1 MKKKQ
6 LFFKLIF
13 LSFILLSFTSN
24 GQNKNVSGNVTDLAG
39 IPLPGVN
46 VLVKGTK
53 KGSSTDFDGNYN
65 ISVVTG
71 QTLLFSYVGF
81 KTKEVVVG
89 SINTYSVILE
99 TDNAQLD
106 EIIVVGYGS
115 QRKSDITG
123 AVSSVAKERLEMVSN
138 TNVAQ
143 AIQGSVSGVIVN
155 NNSSSASGGDVSII
169 IRGRN
174 SISAN
179 NSPLIVLDGIPYSG
193 SLNDINP
200 VDIEAMEV
208 LKDAS
213 ASAIYGSRGA
223 NGVILVTSKKGKS
236 GKVRFSYDGYYGVLE
251 ATNLPDVLSASE
263 FYDFKETREP
273 GVFDDSEIE
282 IYESGRGVDWIDLAL
297 RSGSTL
303 QHNLSVSGG
312 SDKFKYYIS
321 GTLLDV
327 KGITVND
334 NFQRSTL
341 RLNLES
347 NATNWLKIGTNTQL
361 SYSDSSGLGPSYSD
375 AFYMNPLTT
384 SHDENGNLTI
394 YPWPEDVF
402 YGNPLQNTLAD
413 NSDKRYKVISNLY
426 FDVDLGF
433 IPGLSYRLNSGI
445 EYTNSR
451 QGSYWGVNTKRGF
464 ENQGEAQVRNDFRT
478 NVLLENIVT
487 YKKDFGKN
495 NLFLTGLY
503 SFQEDLRDDHDLD
516 SQGFPNDVLTW
527 RQANV
532 AALVEPGYTYQKST
546 VLSSMLRL
554 NYGFDNRYILTLT
567 GRRDGY
573 SAFGDSTKFGN
584 FYSAATAWNIHN
596 ESFMENSGVTTL
608 KLRASYGENG
618 NQAVS
623 PYESLTQLVERSY
636 VDDSGTSLPG
646 YITDNELGN
655 PNLGWETTS
664 AFNLGLDYGFL
675 KNRIKGSIE
684 VYQSSTTDLLTSRSI
699 SPFHGA
705 TDITTNIGE
714 IQNEGLEL
722 SISTNAIRT
731 DSFSWDIDANVSF
744 NRNEIVDLYG
754 DKTDDVGNNWF
765 IGKPIRVYYAY
776 EYDGVYQLGDDIAN
790 GPQPDAEPGY
800 AKVKDQI
807 TVDTDGD
814 GIPDA
819 TDGDINADDRIILG
833 QRDPKTIAAF
843 SMNFSYKNFG
853 LYVMSQ
859 GAFGAIQQNG
869 LKSDN
874 VFGEVRRN
882 TTKKNWWTPDN
893 PTNDFY
899 ANIDGANIDGVGFYE
914 STDYWRIKD
923 ITLSYD
929 LGQNVLDKL
938 GIEKFRLYVTGRNL
952 FTFTNYEGLDPEF
965 TGTRDAPLQQTFTLG
980 FNVNF

>member
-6 LFFKLIF
+6 LFLKLTCVVF
-13 LSFILLSFTSN
+13 VLVAAFN
-24 GQNKNVSGNVTDLAG
+24 GSAQNKSITGNVTDLSG

-46 VLVKGTK
+46 VIVKGTK
-53 KGSSTDFDGNYN
+53 KGTSTDFDGNYT
-65 ISVVTG
+65 ISVAAG
-71 QTLLFSYVGF
+71 QTLTFSYVGF
-81 KTKEVVVG
+81 KRKEVVVG
-89 SINTYSVILE
+89 SSSVYNLKME
-99 TDNAQLD
+99 TDNAQLN
-106 EIIVVGYGS
+106 EVIVVGYGS
-115 QRKSDITG
+115 QKKSDITG
-123 AVSSVAKERLEMVSN
+123 AVGSVAKERLDMVSN

-143 AIQGSVSGVIVN
+143 AIQGSIAGVTVN
-155 NNSSSASGGDVSII
+155 NNSASASGGDVTIL

-179 NSPLIVLDGIPYSG
+179 NGPLIVLDGIPYSG

-200 VDIEAMEV
+200 VDIAAMEV

-251 ATNLPDVLSASE
+251 ATNLPNVLSASE

-273 GVFDDSEIE
+273 GVFDPSEIE
-282 IYESGRGVDWIDLAL
+282 IYESGGGVDWIDLAL

-327 KGITVND
+327 KGIAVND

-347 NATNWLKIGTNTQL
+347 NATNWLTIGTNTQL
-361 SYSDSSGLGPSYSD
+361 SYSDSSGLGPSFSD
-375 AFYMNPLTT
+375 AYYMNPLTT
-384 SHDENGNLTI
+384 SYDENGDLTI

-413 NSDKRYKVISNLY
+413 NSNERYKVISNVY

-433 IPGLSYRLNSGI
+433 IPGLSYRLNSGL
-445 EYTNSR
+445 EYTNTR
-451 QGSYWGVNTKRGF
+451 IGSYWGVNTKRGL

-478 NVLLENIVT
+478 NILLENIVT
-487 YKKDFGKN
+487 YKKEFGKHN
-495 NLFLTGLY
+495 VFLTGLY
-503 SFQEDLRDDHDLD
+503 SFQDDLRDDQDLD

-554 NYGFDNRYILTLT
+554 NYGFDNRYIFTLT

-573 SAFGDSTKFGN
+573 SAFGNSTKFGN
-584 FYSAATAWNIHN
+584 FYSAAVAWNIHN
-596 ESFMENSGVTTL
+596 EAFMENSGVSTL
-608 KLRASYGENG
+608 KLRGSYGENG

-623 PYESLTQLVERSY
+623 PYESLTQLIERSY
-636 VDDSGTSLPG
+636 VDGGTSLPG
-646 YITDNELGN
+646 YVTDNELGN
-655 PNLGWETTS
+655 PSLGWETTS
-664 AFNLGLDYGFL
+664 ALNIGLDYGFL

-684 VYQSSTTDLLTSRSI
+684 AYQSKTTDLLTSRSI
-699 SPFHGA
+699 SPFNGA
-705 TDITTNIGE
+705 TEITTNIGE
-714 IQNEGLEL
+714 IQNEGLEF
-722 SISTNAIRT
+722 SISANAVRT
-731 DSFSWDIDANVSF
+731 DNFSWDVDANISF

-754 DKTDDVGNNWF
+754 DKTDDVGNDWF
-765 IGKPIRVYYAY
+765 IGQPIRVYYEY
-776 EYDGVYQLGDDIAN
+776 EYDGVWQIGDDIAN
-790 GPQPDAEPGY
+790 GPQPDAEPGF
-800 AKVKDQI
+800 AKVKDQL

-833 QRDPKTIAAF
+833 QRDPTTIAAL
-843 SMNFSYKNFG
+843 SMNFSYKNFS
-853 LYVMSQ
+853 LYILSQ

-893 PTNDFY
+893 PTNEFY
-899 ANIDGANIDGVGFYE
+899 GNIDGANIDGVSFYE

-929 LGQNVLDKL
+929 LGQEVLDKL
-938 GIEKFRLYVTGRNL
+938 GIERFRLYVTGRNL
-952 FTFTNYEGLDPEF
+952 FTFTDYEGLDPEF
-965 TGTRDAPLQQTFTLG
+965 TGTRDAPLQKTFTVG